1 MTRARGNKSR
11 KGKTSGWRKFLVAFL
26 LVLVG
31 GGAYLGYEL
40 YNRMYRINVVD
51 TLVSDEIY
59 LEIPT
64 GSSWR
69 DLLKI
74 LQDAQLI
81 ENMASFEWVAQRA
94 NYVDNIK
101 AGRYKLHKGMNN
113 LEMVRLLRSGE
124 QEPIR
129 LVINKFRDKYDLYGA
144 VARKIEADSAAIAEA
159 CEDPDFLNA
168 QGLGPQQSLALIIP
182 NTYEF
187 WWNTSAAGFR
197 TRMQQEFEAFWS
209 AERREKAA
217 KLSLQPVDVMILA
230 SIVEEETNKLDEKG
244 TIAQV
249 YLNRIRIGMRL
260 QADPTVKF
268 AIGDFSIKRITYKHL
283 EYDSPFNTYIYAGLP
298 PAPIC
303 TPSPQTIDAV
313 LNSIANDYLYFCAKD
328 DFSGYHAFA
337 KSYREHQMNARKYHQ
352 ALNGLRKRK

>member
-1 MTRARGNKSR
+1 VTRN
-11 KGKTSGWRKFLVAFL
+11 KGKKSHKGKAGGWRRFVIAFL
-26 LVLVG
+26 LVLVA

-51 TLVSDEIY
+51 TLSSDEIY

-64 GSSWR
+64 GSNWR

-74 LQDAQLI
+74 LQDVQLI
-81 ENMASFEWVAQRA
+81 DNMASFEWVAQQA

-101 AGRYKLHKGMNN
+101 AGRYKLRKGMNN

-144 VARKIEADSAAIAEA
+144 VGRKIEADSAAIAEA
-159 CEDPDFLNA
+159 LEDMAFLSA
-168 QGLGPQQSLALIIP
+168 HGLETQQSLALIIP

-187 WWNTSAAGFR
+187 WWNTSAEGFR
-197 TRMQQEFEAFWS
+197 ARMLQEFEAFWS
-209 AERREKAA
+209 GARREKAL
-217 KLSLQPVDVMILA
+217 KLSLQPVEVMILA

-249 YLNRIRIGMRL
+249 YLNRMRIGMRL

-268 AIGDFSIKRITYKHL
+268 AIGDFSIKRISYQHL
-283 EYDSPFNTYIYAGLP
+283 EFDSPFNTYIYTGLP